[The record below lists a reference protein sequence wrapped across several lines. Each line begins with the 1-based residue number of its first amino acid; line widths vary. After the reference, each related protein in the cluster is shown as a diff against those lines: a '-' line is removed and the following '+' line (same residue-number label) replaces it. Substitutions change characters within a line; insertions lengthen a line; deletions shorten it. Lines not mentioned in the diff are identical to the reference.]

1 MRTLSLTSYFNITVP
16 SLNLQYLMTELFGW
30 DFEVE
35 ERGILDQPR
44 SQRRK
49 LPRPGKRQSGI
60 NNSPAKGVY
69 RYEKK
74 NK

>member
-1 MRTLSLTSYFNITVP
+1 
-16 SLNLQYLMTELFGW
+16 MTELFGW
-30 DFEVE
+30 DFAVE

-49 LPRPGKRQSGI
+49 LPRPGKKQSGI
-60 NNSPAKGVY
+60 NNNPAKGVY